1 MAANEFRTSC
11 PILRREQLTLY
22 FQTPQPRGVPTMQ
35 PFEQE
40 LVWLLESEVQIL
52 YVHGDKALKE
62 GPSYSDFYG
71 FLTSLD
77 QNEELNRAKAWFS
90 ITESSSLDLRVV
102 AKLFE
107 RPCLT
112 PTSEDAARDNRRADA
127 EPGKWKHVYA
137 EIPHTW
143 RTSEAHEEGDDKAMV
158 YPTISRKE
166 IREAVVYSSRRTDSD
181 NAACMSEF
189 RSHAHRWLA
198 GAHSKSTF
206 T

>member
-52 YVHGDKALKE
+52 YLHGDKALKE
-62 GPSYSDFYG
+62 GPSYNDFHG
-71 FLTSLD
+71 FLSSLD

-90 ITESSSLDLRVV
+90 ITESSSLDLQLV

-107 RPCLT
+107 RPCCLAS
-112 PTSEDAARDNRRADA
+112 SEDAARENRRDAD

-137 EIPHTW
+137 EIPDTW
-143 RTSEAHEEGDDKAMV
+143 RTLEAHDESDDKGRS
-158 YPTISRKE
+158 YPTISRNE
-166 IREAVVYSSRRTDSD
+166 IREAVVYSSRRTDIE
-181 NAACMSEF
+181 NAACMAAF
-189 RSHAHRWLA
+189 RSHAHALLA
-198 GAHSKSTF
+198 PARSKSPSI
-206 T
+206 